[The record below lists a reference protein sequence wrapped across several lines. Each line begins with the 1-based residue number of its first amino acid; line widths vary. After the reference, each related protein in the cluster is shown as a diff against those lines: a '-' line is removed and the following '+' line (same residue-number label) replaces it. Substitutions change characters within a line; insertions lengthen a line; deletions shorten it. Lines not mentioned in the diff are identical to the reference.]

1 MAKTA
6 AVFDLDRTLIRSSSA
21 PLFQRHLTEAG
32 IDDTPSVPLADLY
45 LKYYETFGESWVL
58 MQPAKLGVK
67 AAKDWP
73 VDVVAEAMEHAAE
86 ELEELLLPFAPIV
99 FANHREAG
107 DLLVMATTSPEP
119 FVRPFAERL
128 GFDAVVAT
136 RWEAEDGVYTGQ
148 LDSPFYWGRK
158 KLEGVEEWAADNDVD
173 LSRSHAYSDSYFD
186 TPLLSAVGNPVA
198 VNPDSRLAG
207 VAALQRWEIRNLD
220 KPTGMLT
227 FLGRELQE
235 WARPLVRP
243 ELVRFADFEFDG
255 VENIPADGAAII
267 VFNHRSYFDV
277 TTMALLSAQSG
288 RSFRSLGKRELFD
301 MPLIGKL
308 AQQLG
313 GIEVDRGSG
322 SGEPLEKGMEILR
335 AGQVLALAPEGTIPR
350 GPAFFEPELKGR
362 TGAARLAAATGAPV
376 IPVGLWGT
384 EKVWPRSSR
393 GPKLPGLNR
402 PVVSASVGKPVK
414 LTAKTHPTNTKKI
427 MKAISAQLPAV
438 ARKPHTPTEE
448 ELALTY
454 PRGKAPSDTAPST
467 AAPSEDA

>member
-1 MAKTA
+1 MPRTA

-21 PLFQRHLTEAG
+21 PLFQRHLIAAG

-73 VDVVAEAMEHAAE
+73 VDVVAKAMEQAAV
-86 ELEELLLPFAPIV
+86 ELEELLLPFATIV
-99 FANHREAG
+99 FDRHREAG

-136 RWEAEDGVYTGQ
+136 RWQSVDGVYTGQ
-148 LDSPFYWGRK
+148 HDSPFYWGRK

-173 LSRSHAYSDSYFD
+173 LNRSHAYSDSYFD
-186 TPLLSAVGNPVA
+186 TPLLSAVGHPVA

-207 VAALQRWEIRNLD
+207 VAALQRWEVRNLD

-243 ELVRFADFEFDG
+243 ELIRFADFEFDG
-255 VENIPADGAAII
+255 VDNIPADGPAIV

-277 TTMALLSAQSG
+277 TAMALLSAKSG
-288 RSFRSLGKRELFD
+288 RAFRSLGKREMFEI
-301 MPLIGKL
+301 PLIGKL

-322 SGEPLEKGMEILR
+322 SSEPLEKGMDILR
-335 AGQVLALAPEGTIPR
+335 AGQVLAMAPEGTIPR

-362 TGAARLAAATGAPV
+362 TGAARMAAQTGAPV

-393 GPKLPGLNR
+393 GPKLPGLDR
-402 PVVSASVGKPVK
+402 PAVSVTVGKPVK
-414 LTAKTHPTNTKKI
+414 LTAKTHPTNTRKI
-427 MKAISAQLPAV
+427 MKAISALLPPE
-438 ARKPHTPTEE
+438 AREPYAPTDE
-448 ELALTY
+448 ELALTW
-454 PRGKAPSDTAPST
+454 PRGKVPTPAADT
-467 AAPSEDA
+467 EEE